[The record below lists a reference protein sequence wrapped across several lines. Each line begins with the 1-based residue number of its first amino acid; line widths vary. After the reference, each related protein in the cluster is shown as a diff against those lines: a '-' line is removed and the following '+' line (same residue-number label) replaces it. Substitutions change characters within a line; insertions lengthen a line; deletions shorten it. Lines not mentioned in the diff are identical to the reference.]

1 MYWLQRPPH
10 LRRLGAGLLVLFAL
24 LWDLRSA
31 ATEPYPFA
39 ARTIPPG
46 GAFTDEVIE
55 WRSLPVGA
63 LPVPDLGAGAAA
75 VAIGAGDPI
84 TPSMI
89 APAASVPEGWWAVPV
104 DLPSRSAVGTGV
116 MLVVVEPPMSIPGI
130 VVATQRGDR
139 FSLDYA
145 PSLVA
150 VPGDLAPLVAAAER
164 AGMLVAAT
172 EP

>member
-10 LRRLGAGLLVLFAL
+10 LRRLGAGLLVLAAL
-24 LWDLRSA
+24 WWDLRSA

-39 ARTIPPG
+39 AQHIPSG
-46 GAFTDEVIE
+46 GVFTDEVVE
-55 WRSLPVGA
+55 WRNLPAGV
-63 LPVPDLGAGAAA
+63 LPQPDLGAGAAA
-75 VAIGAGDPI
+75 VAIEAGDPI
-84 TPSMI
+84 TPSLVSPS
-89 APAASVPEGWWAVPV
+89 ADVPDGWWAVPV
-104 DLPSRSAVGTGV
+104 DLPARSAVGTGV
-116 MLVVVEPPMSIPGI
+116 MLVVVEPPMSVPGI
-130 VVATQRGDR
+130 VVEAQRGDR

-150 VPGDLAPLVAAAER
+150 VPGEMAPLVAAAER